1 MLDKVCICLYSTD
14 NIKEESMARQKKGA
28 KIDLRLTE
36 EKKLALQKIADK
48 RELSIAAIAR
58 EAITFYLSNQNR
70 KQTAA

>member
-1 MLDKVCICLYSTD
+1 
-14 NIKEESMARQKKGA
+14 MARQKKGA

-36 EKKLALQKIADK
+36 EKKAALQKIADK

-70 KQTAA
+70 KQSAA